1 MFIDVHAHLYDKM
14 YDGRQ
19 EEVICRAKEY
29 GVEKII
35 CAGSD
40 LESSRE
46 CIKLANKFD
55 CVFATVGI
63 HPEDCLNF
71 KEEDLEELKKI
82 AKDKKVIGIGEI
94 GLDYYWKDVP
104 KDIQKTAF
112 LAQIKLAY
120 ELKLPVVI
128 HVREATG
135 DLIDI
140 LKENQE
146 FLKYGG
152 IIHCFNKNFEVAK
165 IFLSLGL
172 SLSIGGVSTF
182 PNTNKL
188 NEAVRHLPIEKLM
201 LETDCPYMTP
211 VPYRGEINEPKNV
224 VIVAEHI
231 AKLKGISISE
241 VEKKTTENAI
251 KMFKLG
257 D

>member
-1 MFIDVHAHLYDKM
+1 MFIDVHAHLYDKI
-14 YDGRQ
+14 YEGKQ
-19 EEVICRAKEY
+19 EDVIYRAKEY
-29 GVEKII
+29 DVEKII

-40 LESSRE
+40 LETSRE

-71 KEEDLEELKKI
+71 KEEDLDVLKEL
-82 AKDKKVIGIGEI
+82 AQNKKVVGIGEI

-104 KDIQKTAF
+104 REVQKRAF

-135 DLIDI
+135 DMIDI

-146 FLKYGG
+146 LLKYGG
-152 IIHCFNKNFEVAK
+152 IIHCFNKNFEVGK
-165 IFLSLGL
+165 IFINLGL
-172 SLSIGGVSTF
+172 SLSVGGVSTF

-188 NEAVRHLPIEKLM
+188 NEAIKQLPIEKLM

-211 VPYRGEINEPKNV
+211 VPFRGQINEPKNV

-231 AKLKGISISE
+231 ANVKGMDISE
-241 VEKKTTENAI
+241 VKRITTENAVR
-251 KMFKLG
+251 MFKLG